1 MNQREE
7 INIKKTSSGG
17 VGFFGLLTLL
27 FIYLK
32 LTNAI
37 NWSWWLVLSPLF
49 IPATIILTIVIGAV
63 LIGIILAL
71 TK

>member
-1 MNQREE
+1 MKECEE

-37 NWSWWLVLSPLF
+37 NWSWWLVLSPLWL
-49 IPATIILTIVIGAV
+49 PATIILAIVIGAI
-63 LIGIILAL
+63 LIGIIIAL